1 MNSNWLSEKGAPLL
15 LTCRPNSHA
24 CSQFR
29 NSNCFEPYPPSS
41 PLIETCHNLPLDN
54 LQSSLA
60 VNTPEAEMVSLH
72 MTSLKGFRGYPATE
86 QEE

>member
-1 MNSNWLSEKGAPLL
+1 MSSTILSQFFKGISNKMAESAVCL
-15 LTCRPNSHA
+15 LTSY
-24 CSQFR
+24 Q
-29 NSNCFEPYPPSS
+29 
-41 PLIETCHNLPLDN
+41 LIARAHGKWKKKIHLPLDN

>member
-1 MNSNWLSEKGAPLL
+1 MSSTILSQFFKRRISAESAVCL
-15 LTCRPNSHA
+15 LTCLHH
-24 CSQFR
+24 Q
-29 NSNCFEPYPPSS
+29 
-41 PLIETCHNLPLDN
+41 LIARAREKSKKKMHLPLDN